1 MIWGNSIHGSYQ
13 EPTEFSKLTKKFID
27 IKLQRENGYALSD
40 DGEVWVWG
48 LNSNGELGL
57 SDY

>member
-1 MIWGNSIHGSYQ
+1 MIWGNSIHGNYK

-27 IKLQRENGYALSD
+27 IKLQNQNGYALSD

-48 LNSNGELGL
+48 VN
-57 SDY
+57 